1 MLHASNLA
9 ACPCF
14 WRRLALNRAKLAM
27 SSQAT
32 FQDAIATCTN
42 WIRLWDDGEL
52 SDEVLADLVGKL
64 VFDRDGARGFF
75 VVSLTGESPLMDRLP
90 EALIIQL
97 RLVGESVVDLTARN
111 LVMSTAMG
119 IQHSRDNNQALL
131 EGSLRVQRRSK
142 ELLSQLEPQ
151 LVKERVEEMLRGL
164 DGKSEDINFFQRWGY
179 DAQQKDAIK
188 QMLLSIA
195 L

>member
-1 MLHASNLA
+1 
-9 ACPCF
+9 
-14 WRRLALNRAKLAM
+14 M

>member
-1 MLHASNLA
+1 
-9 ACPCF
+9 
-14 WRRLALNRAKLAM
+14 
-27 SSQAT
+27 
-32 FQDAIATCTN
+32 
-42 WIRLWDDGEL
+42 
-52 SDEVLADLVGKL
+52 
-64 VFDRDGARGFF
+64 
-75 VVSLTGESPLMDRLP
+75 
-90 EALIIQL
+90 L